1 MLQII
6 LAGEFIPQCKEK
18 KEKEIHF
25 YLKQYEIIK

>member
-6 LAGEFIPQCKEK
+6 LAGEFIPQCKKE

-25 YLKQYEIIK
+25 YLKQYEVIK